1 MFYQMHTSWRIAVVL
16 KIGWWKCF
24 WTMSNSPGK
33 DLWAF
38 DDLAECS
45 YHHLV
50 VVCKPGVKK
59 QLAAYSENLTCRGES
74 QTSFILMTRA
84 KYKGISSYKINMENT
99 KNTMKQ
105 QVFTATGLT
114 CPFEFRPEKK
124 RKKRFINHGKNI
136 RNVWYRVRDKLPAR

>member
-1 MFYQMHTSWRIAVVL
+1 
-16 KIGWWKCF
+16 
-24 WTMSNSPGK
+24 MSNSPGK

-38 DDLAECS
+38 YDLAECS

-114 CPFEFRPEKK
+114 CPFELRPEKK
-124 RKKRFINHGKNI
+124 RKKK
-136 RNVWYRVRDKLPAR
+136 VY